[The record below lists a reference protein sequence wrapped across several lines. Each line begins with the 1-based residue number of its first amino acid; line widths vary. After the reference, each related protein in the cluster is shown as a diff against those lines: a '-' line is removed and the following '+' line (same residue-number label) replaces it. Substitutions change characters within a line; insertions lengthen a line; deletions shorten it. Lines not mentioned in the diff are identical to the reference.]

1 MCTKVAIFLATI
13 FLFSFFSV
21 SATESKTVALSTK
34 SFVYLVFDAP
44 IQDIIYDDGG
54 VEDERTKRKDMIG
67 MRFAETHRDTA
78 PLGCIVVMD
87 GDKLQHLWLKP
98 SKNITPV
105 VRIQTAKVV
114 VGETAVS
121 AAEKTDTIAVIGRG
135 KSERDSLMDADMAA
149 TEKGNSATLPAL
161 QAKAKVLTGK
171 KPSIFQLG
179 GEKGKITV
187 LPQAIGV
194 DATHLY
200 LLVEASNESNVD
212 YYIDIQGFQ
221 IDYKRKG
228 LAAGATGKEPLP
240 IVGSWDEP
248 QVIRAQKKYKYILV
262 YELFTL
268 KKNQSLE
275 FFIRERNGGRNVD
288 VEVPSKYLYEN
299 TYQL

>member
-1 MCTKVAIFLATI
+1 MLNIFR
-13 FLFSFFSV
+13 V
-21 SATESKTVALSTK
+21 SGAETESKTILLSKK

-44 IQDIIYDDGG
+44 IQDIIYDADG
-54 VEDERTKRKDMIG
+54 VEDERANRKDMIG
-67 MRFAETHRDTA
+67 MRFSAAHRDTA
-78 PLGCIVVMD
+78 PLGCLVVMD
-87 GDKLQHLWLKP
+87 GDRLQHLWLRLAP
-98 SKNITPV
+98 GESITPV
-105 VRIQTAKVV
+105 VRIRTAKVV
-114 VGETAVS
+114 AGETETITPTIEKPDTAAPAV
-121 AAEKTDTIAVIGRG
+121 GG
-135 KSERDSLMDADMAA
+135 ERDSLMAADRMA
-149 TEKGNSATLPAL
+149 TEKGNHGLPVTL
-161 QAKAKVLTGK
+161 QAKAKALMGK

-200 LLVEASNESNVD
+200 LLVEASNTSNVD

-228 LAAGATGKEPLP
+228 LAAGANGKEPLLV
-240 IVGSWDEP
+240 VGTWDEP
-248 QVIRAQKKYKYILV
+248 LALRAQKKYRYVLV

-268 KKNQSLE
+268 KKNQALE
-275 FFIRERNGGRNVD
+275 FFIRETNGGRNID